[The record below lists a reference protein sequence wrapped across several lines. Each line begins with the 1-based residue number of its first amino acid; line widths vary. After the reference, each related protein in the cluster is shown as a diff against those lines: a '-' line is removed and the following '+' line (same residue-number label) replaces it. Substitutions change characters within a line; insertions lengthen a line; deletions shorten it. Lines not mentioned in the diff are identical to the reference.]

1 MRYQY
6 VVILKKG
13 SERVTDSLSVLL
25 LLFSVI
31 GFSISGL
38 HDIRNLH
45 AVGASG
51 IVNATVAP
59 TSAWFA
65 LAAALILLI
74 GLSINLILRRKGAS
88 KVRYRYWL
96 FGAGLGWL
104 CLSSIPWIGAFFFLL
119 AFLEYQTK
127 RPLEIGFH
135 DDRVVINSLIKR
147 RFDWSAFNNV
157 VLRDGLLTLD
167 FKTNRLMQKEVAD
180 DDEEDD
186 ADEEE
191 FNAFCRDR
199 LAAADKQTPQTH

>member
-6 VVILKKG
+6 VVILKKD
-13 SERVTDSLSVLL
+13 SQRVTDALSVVL

-31 GFSISGL
+31 GFSLSGL
-38 HDIRNLH
+38 HGLQTTH
-45 AVGASG
+45 FTGAYGTGSTTG
-51 IVNATVAP
+51 GP
-59 TSAWFA
+59 
-65 LAAALILLI
+65 LAAWLALGAALLLLA
-74 GLSINLILRRKGAS
+74 GLAVNLVLRRRGATRI
-88 KVRYRYWL
+88 RYRYWL
-96 FGAGLGWL
+96 LAAALGWI
-104 CLSSIPWIGAFFFLL
+104 CFSSLYWIGAFFFLL

-135 DDRVVINSLIKR
+135 SDRVVINSLIKR
-147 RFDWSAFNNV
+147 RFDWTAFNNV

-167 FKTNRLMQKEVAD
+167 FKNNRLMQKEVAD

-199 LAAADKQTPQTH
+199 LASAG